1 MKLLHIDSSITGG
14 ASASRQ
20 VSAEV
25 VNTLKSGLPGAQVI
39 RRDLELEPL
48 PHLNSAMLAAN
59 FPENKVDDAT
69 KAEIARNEAVL
80 NEFLAADAVVIGAP
94 MYNFSIPS
102 QLKAWIDRIAIAGKT
117 FRYTQS
123 GPEGLAGGKKV
134 IVVLSRGGVYSEGPM
149 TAFDFQETYLRT
161 LFAFIG
167 ITDVEFVRIEGVAL
181 SPKHREDA
189 ITAGFA
195 AAAVTGHKVAVALN
209 QPNQRAA

>member
-1 MKLLHIDSSITGG
+1 MNLLHIDSSITGG
-14 ASASRQ
+14 PSASRQ

-25 VNTLKSGLPGAQVI
+25 VATLKGSVPGLHVV

-59 FPENKVDDAT
+59 FPDAKVDEAT
-69 KAEIARNEAVL
+69 RAEVAKNEATL

-94 MYNFSIPS
+94 MYNFSVPS

-123 GPEGLAGGKKV
+123 GPEGLVGGKKV
-134 IVVLSRGGVYSEGPM
+134 VIVLSRGGVYSEGPM
-149 TAFDFQETYLRT
+149 SEFDFQERYLRT
-161 LFAFIG
+161 VFAFIG
-167 ITDVEFVRIEGVAL
+167 ITDVEFVRVEGVAL

-195 AAAVTGHKVAVALN
+195 AAAVAGHKVAVALKN
-209 QPNQRAA
+209 QTPLAA

>member
-14 ASASRQ
+14 PSASRQ

-25 VNTLKSGLPGAQVI
+25 VNTLKGGVPGLQVL

-48 PHLNSAMLAAN
+48 PHLNSAMLAAGAGAA
-59 FPENKVDDAT
+59 VDDAT
-69 KAEIARNEAVL
+69 KAEVAKNEAVL
-80 NEFLAADAVVIGAP
+80 NEFLGADAVVIGAP

-149 TAFDFQETYLRT
+149 SEFDFQERYLRT
-161 LFAFIG
+161 IFGFIG

-189 ITAGFA
+189 ISAGFA
-195 AAAVTGHKVAVALN
+195 AAAVAGHKVAVALN
-209 QPNQRAA
+209 QQNQKAA